1 MTDHKT
7 HHSSKELEE
16 IWHQV
21 PLDYYQKGVRK
32 NILQKLWHMGKL
44 KAVVNLTEK
53 TNALPE
59 NILDVGCASG
69 WFLSKIH
76 ARYPKAKCAGIDTY
90 KEAIDYGKRKYRKLK
105 LFYADGHKVP
115 FKKNSFDVII
125 CTEVLEH
132 VISPEKVLREI
143 ERVLTKD
150 GIAIIEMDSG
160 NFLFKAIWYWWTNLR
175 RGVWRDSHIH
185 AFNSVKLEKMIKD
198 NGFSIVRRKVF
209 NFTMAVAFLVKK

>member
-1 MTDHKT
+1 MTIHKT

-32 NILQKLWHMGKL
+32 NILQRLWHTGKL
-44 KAVVNLTEK
+44 KTVIGLAEK
-53 TNALPE
+53 TKIFPK

-76 ARYPKAKCAGIDTY
+76 SKYPKSNCIGVDVY
-90 KEAIDYGKRKYRKLK
+90 KEAIYYGKRRYKNLK
-105 LFYADGHKVP
+105 LLHADVHKIP
-115 FKKNSFDVII
+115 FKNNHFDIVI

-132 VISPEKVLREI
+132 VVSPENVLREI
-143 ERVLTKD
+143 RRVLARD
-150 GIAIIEMDSG
+150 GIAIIEMDTG
-160 NFLFKAIWYWWTNLR
+160 NFLFKAAWYWWTNLR

-185 AFNSVKLEKMIKD
+185 AFDAAKLEKMIIN
-198 NGFSIVRRKVF
+198 NGFSIIKRKIF